1 MSHNKIPN
9 RGSLMR
15 RTCFAVIAASL
26 FTTSL
31 TAALVEGNPQ
41 AGEAKTTP
49 CQSCHGPDGNSP
61 SAEWPKLAG
70 QHARYLKKQ
79 LQDYKS
85 GARANPIMSSIAADL
100 SNEDIRHLAVYYA
113 NRPIDK
119 GVTPE
124 QYLEMGQT
132 LYRQGNK
139 ETGIPACAACHG
151 PAGDGNPA
159 AAWPRIGGQHAK
171 YVEDQLKAYR
181 EGNRANDPNG
191 MMRDVAKKM
200 TDEEITA
207 IAHYVA
213 GLYPAY

>member
-1 MSHNKIPN
+1 
-9 RGSLMR
+9 MR
-15 RTCFAVIAASL
+15 LKYFAITIAGVL

-31 TAALVEGNPQ
+31 NADIVEGNPE
-41 AGEAKTTP
+41 AGETKATP

-61 SAEWPKLAG
+61 SPEWPKLAG

-85 GARANPIMSSIAADL
+85 GARSNPVMSSMAANLND
-100 SNEDIRHLAVYYA
+100 EDIKHLVVYYA
-113 NRPIDK
+113 SQTIDQ
-119 GVTPE
+119 GSTPE
-124 QYLEMGQT
+124 EYLELGQK

-139 ETGIPACAACHG
+139 ETGVPACAACHG

-159 AAWPRIGGQHAK
+159 AAWPRIAGQHAK
-171 YVEDQLKAYR
+171 YVEEQLKAYR
-181 EGNRANDPNG
+181 QGDRANDPNR

-213 GLYPAY
+213 GLYAAY